1 MEIRVP
7 GGSNFVDILFSTN
20 MAYDGPTD
28 AVIPDADT
36 TKLMDALAAMERGEI
51 EYVVLSDDAR
61 FMQAAGDARSGYVLE
76 YNDGSDKEQF
86 RATRQHIQGEEIAAA
101 FRSYLNRDATWK
113 TLFSWENFKL

>member
-28 AVIPDADT
+28 AVIPNADE
-36 TKLMDALAAMERGEI
+36 TKLTDVLAALERGDI
-51 EYVVLSDDAR
+51 EYIVLSDDAR

-76 YNDGSDKEQF
+76 YNDGSDREQF
-86 RATRQHIQGEEIAAA
+86 RATRRHIKGEEIAGA
-101 FRSYLNRDATWK
+101 FRLYLHRDATWI
-113 TLFSWENFKL
+113 TLFSWEKFKL